1 MAASFPTSVKT
12 FTTKTAGAGILS
24 EHVNAIQEEVV
35 AIETELKKTTGSVV
49 DHGGLA
55 GLADNDHTQYRL
67 ASVAIDH
74 GALTG
79 LGDNDHTQYGRP
91 VFLTTPLSST
101 DWDGDAR
108 STTAKTLID
117 LSTVFGLPAGVKAI
131 LVDLRGNDSGSAA
144 GNCLIGLSHGS
155 SAGSYSLVCTPYGLP
170 NDAIRYE
177 NGIVPCDANGDIYYQ
192 CIATGVGTLD
202 VTMYIRGYWL

>member
-24 EHVNAIQEEVV
+24 EHVNTIQEEVV

-55 GLADNDHTQYRL
+55 GLADNDHP
-67 ASVAIDH
+67 
-74 GALTG
+74 
-79 LGDNDHTQYGRP
+79 QYGRP

-101 DWDGDAR
+101 NWDGDAR

-192 CIATGVGTLD
+192 CIATDAGTLD